1 MQAELCGAAGTVSH
15 VSFDAIRMFGVNLV
29 VDQTVQENFSFVTVH
44 FRVSS
49 AASHALHTM

>member
-15 VSFDAIRMFGVNLV
+15 VSFDARCMFGVNLG
-29 VDQTVQENFSFVTVH
+29 VDQTVQENFSFVAFH

-49 AASHALHTM
+49 AASHALRTM

>member
-1 MQAELCGAAGTVSH
+1 MQAELCGAAGTVPH

-29 VDQTVQENFSFVTVH
+29 VDQTVQENFSFVAVH

-49 AASHALHTM
+49 PASHALRTM